1 MPPKEINILDW
12 WKCHENVLPLLAKL
26 AKRVLTVPA
35 SSAKSE
41 RVFSTGGNFVTA
53 KRNSIGVKKVE
64 DLIVIKENKTQIQNF
79 KTKGSY
85 NLRKV
90 PNIFDNISVDIKLA
104 NLAIDENDVFNV
116 SFSDDEI
123 VFVNDN
129 SDTDSESESDI
140 EEI

>member
-1 MPPKEINILDW
+1 M
-12 WKCHENVLPLLAKL
+12 
-26 AKRVLTVPA
+26 
-35 SSAKSE
+35 
-41 RVFSTGGNFVTA
+41 
-53 KRNSIGVKKVE
+53 
-64 DLIVIKENKTQIQNF
+64 IKENKTQIQHF

-104 NLAIDENDVFNV
+104 NLAIDESEIFNV
-116 SFSDDEI
+116 SISDDDL

-129 SDTDSESESDI
+129 SDIDSDGESDI

>member
-1 MPPKEINILDW
+1 MGI
-12 WKCHENVLPLLAKL
+12 
-26 AKRVLTVPA
+26 
-35 SSAKSE
+35 
-41 RVFSTGGNFVTA
+41 
-53 KRNSIGVKKVE
+53 KKVE

-104 NLAIDENDVFNV
+104 NLAIDENDMFNV
-116 SFSDDEI
+116 SISDDDL

>member
-1 MPPKEINILDW
+1 MNILDW

-64 DLIVIKENKTQIQNF
+64 DLIVIKENKTQIQHF

-104 NLAIDENDVFNV
+104 NLAIDENEIFNV
-116 SFSDDEI
+116 SISDDDL

-129 SDTDSESESDI
+129 SDTDSDGESDI